1 MKHPQSFAITCNKAF
16 STSEIKAIAEYGC
29 CAFVLMWCLGI
40 NVPDF
45 IAVKKVQDMIRKKV
59 IDTDCTVKWSSAVD
73 HLTERQLADVKFVEI
88 SGIKDIKERTPVM
101 YKLGE
106 KCHWVG
112 VENGKV
118 AFNPL
123 KFSQCVTLGKPAEK
137 RVLIFKE

>member
-16 STSEIKAIAEYGC
+16 STPEIKAVAEYGC
-29 CAFVLMWCLGI
+29 CAFVLMWSLGI

-59 IDTDCTVKWSSAVD
+59 IDQDCTVKWCSAVD
-73 HLTERQLADVKFVEI
+73 HLTGRQLADVKFVDI
-88 SGIKDIKERTPVM
+88 SSIKDIKERTPVM
-101 YKLGE
+101 YKLGK

-123 KFSQCVTLGKPAEK
+123 KFSQCVMLGKPAEK